1 MEQYSETRYGVLYIF
16 NYKAKDSDKYYSIT
30 KVGDVYHFVFVY
42 TEVLNSSNV
51 KIGVNSK
58 NQIYLIYTGYY
69 KLDYSDNSVILITD
83 R

>member
-1 MEQYSETRYGVLYIF
+1 MDKYSDTRYGVLYIF
-16 NYKAKDSDKYYSIT
+16 NYKAKDNDKYYSIA
-30 KVGDVYHFVFVY
+30 KVEDVYHFVFVY
-42 TEVLNSSNV
+42 TELLNNKQI

-69 KLDYSDNSVILITD
+69 QLDYSNNSIIILAD

>member
-1 MEQYSETRYGVLYIF
+1 MDKYSDTRYGVLYIF
-16 NYKAKDSDKYYSIT
+16 NYKAKDNDKYYSIA
-30 KVGDVYHFVFVY
+30 KVEDVYHFVFVY
-42 TEVLNSSNV
+42 TELLNNKQI

-69 KLDYSDNSVILITD
+69 QLDYSNNSIILLAD